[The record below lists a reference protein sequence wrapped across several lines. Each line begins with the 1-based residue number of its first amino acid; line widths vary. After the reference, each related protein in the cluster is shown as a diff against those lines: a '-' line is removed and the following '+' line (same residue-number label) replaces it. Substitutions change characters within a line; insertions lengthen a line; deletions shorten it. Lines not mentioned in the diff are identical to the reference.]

1 MSMKRFDRRERIN
14 SLPTNA
20 AITGPLMLSSSC
32 HLLMLRLAVVGV
44 DATVTAAVVKLVDE
58 MFSPSRLTL
67 DKLSIFFFLAHT
79 SLNRYT

>member
-1 MSMKRFDRRERIN
+1 MSMKRFDRRERIT

-44 DATVTAAVVKLVDE
+44 DVATVTAAVVKLVDK
-58 MFSPSRLTL
+58 MLSPSGLTL
-67 DKLSIFFFLAHT
+67 DKSSIFSFLFSAHLT
-79 SLNRYT
+79 K